1 MRVLF
6 EKRGKYMK
14 KAFAFLLIPTILL
27 TLSCQFVSGLGKSL
41 QGSGNVVTESRQ
53 VSGFDSI
60 SVCCSMRLILTQG
73 NSESLEIEADD
84 NLLPEIESVVTNGTL
99 IVRFKD
105 SFSGIRLF
113 NTSPIIVRV
122 SAIQVNGVDVSGG
135 GRLDAAGPIQTS
147 GLTMDFSGG
156 SRGLMGKLQA
166 DTLSVDMSGGSRME
180 LAGSTA
186 EQNISLSGGSDYL
199 AGDLQS
205 QAATLDMS
213 GGGRATLWVTEI
225 FNVDLSGGSVASYY
239 GSPSIN
245 QNLSGGSHL
254 QSLGE
259 K

>member
-1 MRVLF
+1 MKENPMKVLS
-6 EKRGKYMK
+6 K
-14 KAFAFLLIPTILL
+14 FLLVPVILL
-27 TLSCQFVSGLGKSL
+27 TLSCQLVSGSGTSL
-41 QGSGNVVTESRQ
+41 RGSGNVVTESRP

-84 NLLPEIESVVTNGTL
+84 NLLPEIESVVTDGEL

-105 SFSGIRLF
+105 SFGGVRLL

-122 SAIQVNGVDVSGG
+122 SAIQINGVDISGG
-135 GRLDAAGPIQTS
+135 GRMESTGPVQTS
-147 GLTMDFSGG
+147 QFALDISGGSQGAMDDLQAETLSAEISGG
-156 SRGLMGKLQA
+156 SRI
-166 DTLSVDMSGGSRME
+166 E
-180 LAGSTA
+180 LVGNVA
-186 EQNISLSGGSDYL
+186 EQTISLSGGSNYL

-205 QAATLDMS
+205 QTATLDMS

-225 FNVDLSGGSVASYY
+225 LNVDLSGGANASYY
-239 GSPSIN
+239 GSPMIN
-245 QNLSGGSHL
+245 QSLSGGSHL